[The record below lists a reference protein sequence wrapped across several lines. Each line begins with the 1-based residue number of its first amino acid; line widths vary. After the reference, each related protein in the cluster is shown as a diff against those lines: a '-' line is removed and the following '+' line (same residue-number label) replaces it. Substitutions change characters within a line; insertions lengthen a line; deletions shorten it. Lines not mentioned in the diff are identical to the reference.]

1 MARFH
6 SIVTVTQG
14 GILYKD
20 IAEITR
26 WIDFKQCNLNW
37 YRQTEQRPSPF
48 THEFDKSCVA
58 RRSFDNA
65 PLVYIEFF
73 TDPILR
79 LEFDNPEQLWDL
91 LKQMKVFADRVAY
104 DLD

>member
-6 SIVTVTQG
+6 SIIAVTQG

-26 WIDFKQCNLNW
+26 WIDFRECNRNW
-37 YRQTEQRPSPF
+37 YRQPEQQPSPF
-48 THEFDKSCVA
+48 THQFDRQCVA
-58 RRSFDNA
+58 RRSFYNA
-65 PLVYIEFF
+65 PLTYVEFF
-73 TDPILR
+73 TEPILR
-79 LEFDNPEQLWDL
+79 LEFDDPETLWDL
-91 LKQMKVFADRVAY
+91 LKQMKLRGNWVTY

>member
-26 WIDFKQCNLNW
+26 WIDFKQCNKNW
-37 YRQTEQRPSPF
+37 YRQPEQRPSPF
-48 THEFDKSCVA
+48 THDFDKCCVA
-58 RRSFDNA
+58 RRSFNHA
-65 PLVYIEFF
+65 PLAYIEFF

-79 LEFDNPEQLWDL
+79 LEFENPEHLWDL
-91 LKQMKVFADRVAY
+91 LKQMKLYADRVAY